1 MEDQPTW
8 PSAVVAIAIIALV
21 GVMFW
26 KAVDNDF
33 ATIWAGVGTVVGVI
47 TGAIPA
53 YFFHAQAQRASDRA
67 EAIAAEASPA
77 DVEAARKKAPRAFAR
92 Q

>member
-1 MEDQPTW
+1 MDSQPGW
-8 PSAVVAIAIIALV
+8 PSAAVAVAIIALV
-21 GVMFW
+21 GIMFW

-53 YFFHAQAQRASDRA
+53 YFFRAEAQKATARA
-67 EAIAAEASPA
+67 EAIASEAPA
-77 DVEAARKKAPRAFAR
+77 DVVQAARQKTPDAFI
-92 Q
+92 